1 TVGLEVIDTGM
12 VVHMLPATNK
22 VETVERGLAP
32 LAVESGRDVVAG
44 ERRSERDR
52 MRREAATVGLRR
64 MNAGDV
70 VRRQGF
76 LLQFVVLYRGSS
88 RGQELRHGVG
98 QVRRAVRARIMLDH
112 RHLRAVAGDDHVAWM
127 DGRIGTGRDKEEVDR
142 LFDSRVT

>member
-1 TVGLEVIDTGM
+1 
-12 VVHMLPATNK
+12 
-22 VETVERGLAP
+22 
-32 LAVESGRDVVAG
+32 
-44 ERRSERDR
+44 
-52 MRREAATVGLRR
+52 

-112 RHLRAVAGDDHVAWM
+112 RHLRALAGDDHVARM
-127 DGRIGTGRDKEEVDR
+127 DGRIGSSRDEEEVDR
-142 LFDSRVT
+142 LFDSRVTGHIDVDAVSHERGVQGAEYRLLALIGQRRLKRIGRALECVRETLERHACGQAIDV